1 MEKWTQEKYEHKLQ
15 EMKQA
20 AHDNLW
26 LYIEVNAKDLMDEC
40 EPNTK
45 NLEACCNAMLE
56 SMLEGDNF
64 IVEPKVKTKIAGK
77 LTVRY
82 YVDNLHQAAENIQK
96 LTVK

>member
-45 NLEACCNAMLE
+45 IWKHVAMPCLRVCLKE
-56 SMLEGDNF
+56 TTLSLSL
-64 IVEPKVKTKIAGK
+64 K
-77 LTVRY
+77 
-82 YVDNLHQAAENIQK
+82 
-96 LTVK
+96 